1 MPKYAKF
8 SVKDMHSKLNNLP
21 DVAIHM
27 PDFKEDKLPE
37 KEYWIRVICSLYPE
51 EIFNL
56 IQTAQSNRGI
66 SHASKKDEMIE
77 ITPGIKEEINKLVS
91 MPKK

>member
-1 MPKYAKF
+1 MPKYAEF
-8 SVKDMHSKLNNLP
+8 SVKEMYSKLKDLP
-21 DVAIHM
+21 NVSIHM
-27 PDFKEDKLPE
+27 PDLKEGELPE
-37 KEYWIRVICSLYPE
+37 KEYWIRVICSLYIE

-77 ITPGIKEEINKLVS
+77 ITPGIEEEINKLVS
-91 MPKK
+91 MPSK